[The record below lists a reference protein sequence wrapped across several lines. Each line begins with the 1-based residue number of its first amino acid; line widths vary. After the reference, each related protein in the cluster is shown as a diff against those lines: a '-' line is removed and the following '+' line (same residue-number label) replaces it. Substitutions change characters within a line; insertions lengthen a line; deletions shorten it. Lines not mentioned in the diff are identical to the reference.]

1 MPGVIARVTGFAM
14 ADLRAVVTD
23 VTVAEVKAEAA
34 VAAEVAALNA
44 VSAAPEPIALCRT
57 SNGIVLTPT
66 ASLCRTMAT
75 RNPI

>member
-1 MPGVIARVTGFAM
+1 MPGAIARVTGFAM

-44 VSAAPEPIALCRT
+44 VSAAPEQIALCRI
-57 SNGIVLTPT
+57 SNGIVLMPT
-66 ASLCRTMAT
+66 ASLCQTVAT
-75 RNPI
+75 RHPI